1 MQIEIYTGVWFE
13 YTIQF
18 FLNENEVNSN
28 VVSVYMKILLK
39 IFVLYNKL
47 NLINFEIKMN
57 LISYKIERLWFPFI

>member
-18 FLNENEVNSN
+18 FLNENEVNLN

-39 IFVLYNKL
+39 TFVLYKKL
-47 NLINFEIKMN
+47 NSINFEIKMN
-57 LISYKIERLWFPFI
+57 LISYKIERL